1 MKHCIECGGELP
13 ETCSSW
19 RKYCDSCYRER
30 RRQKE
35 RERWAERR
43 ALKDEAV
50 AKKPAK
56 TIAEVAREAQANG
69 LSYGQYVARVGC

>member
-1 MKHCIECGGELP
+1 MNCIQCGNILP
-13 ETCSSW
+13 EGSSAW
-19 RKYCDSCYRER
+19 RKYCDACYRVRKRE
-30 RRQKE
+30 KE

-43 ALKDEAV
+43 ALKDEAA